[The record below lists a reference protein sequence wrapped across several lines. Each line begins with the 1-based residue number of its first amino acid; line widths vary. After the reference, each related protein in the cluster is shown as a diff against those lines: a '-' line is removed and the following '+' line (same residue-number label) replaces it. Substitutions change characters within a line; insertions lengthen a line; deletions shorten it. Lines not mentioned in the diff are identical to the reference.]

1 MDSPCYIAALRILAH
16 RFNSEVE
23 LRRKL
28 KGKRKFE
35 PEEIEAAIARLH
47 EERWLDDA
55 RYAGAFVR
63 TRANKRIGSE
73 RIVRELRN
81 AGIPESDAT
90 LAVRTNVDAER
101 EGENLHALC
110 RKRMDALARRHGGA
124 YLATRE
130 GSSKVASWL
139 VSKGYPADDAW
150 RVTKE
155 LSLELS
161 SLSSK
166 L

>member
-35 PEEIEAAIARLH
+35 PEEIDAAIVRLH
-47 EERWLDDA
+47 EER
-55 RYAGAFVR
+55 YASAFVR
-63 TRANKRIGSE
+63 TRVNKRIGSE
-73 RIVRELRN
+73 RIVRELQS

-90 LAVRTNVDAER
+90 LAVRSNVDLER
-101 EGENLHALC
+101 EGENLLALC
-110 RKRMDALARRHGGA
+110 RKRVDALARRHGNDFLG
-124 YLATRE
+124 TRE

-155 LSLELS
+155 LLLEL
-161 SLSSK
+161 
-166 L
+166 

>member
-1 MDSPCYIAALRILAH
+1 MDSPCYIAAMRILAH

-35 PEEIEAAIARLH
+35 PQDIEAAIARLH

-63 TRANKRIGSE
+63 TRVNKRIGSE
-73 RIVRELRN
+73 RIVRELQN
-81 AGIPESDAT
+81 AGIPEVDAT
-90 LAVRTNVDAER
+90 LAVRSNVDVER
-101 EGENLHALC
+101 EGENLLALC
-110 RKRMDALARRHGGA
+110 RKRMDALARRHGDAFLG
-124 YLATRE
+124 TRE

-155 LSLELS
+155 LLARAA
-161 SLSSK
+161 K